1 MLPPSLGARD
11 TLSQASGGPGSMI
24 ISCIREAATEAMG
37 RGDEAGG
44 VTLTR
49 AATFLSSI
57 ARSGISG
64 VTQAELA
71 SADGTAL
78 PDRALVCD
86 RIRAEVDHISQLLG
100 EMPNQDQVDL
110 LANAGKEALDLLNE
124 AGAEAR
130 LTDLHLAGLEAVIRS
145 DGTRP
150 VAFVRGGF
158 VDASQ
163 PSLQGSEWLSALG
176 SAESSIRHL
185 CAATG
190 RIDDP
195 AQKSLGY
202 QGTAFLVGDGL
213 VMTSR
218 LVLRAITREGDADH
232 GTLKSNIIVDFSREV
247 GPPTTDLR
255 FPVREI
261 LFRGHGGNDS
271 WQQSSG
277 LNFDGLD
284 IAVLAL
290 DTRIGTPPP
299 PLPLR
304 RCNAA
309 LHSVGGQKVCLVGFP
324 GTTRGL
330 AADIF
335 DLVFAGVKAFK
346 RVAPGLILE
355 PAGEGA
361 IEKDPRNWIM
371 SHDAST
377 LGGHGGS
384 PIMDLESGNSALLGI
399 QLAGMSDR
407 RNRAHAFERIGDSLN
422 GIEGLNFAA
431 GRA

>member
-1 MLPPSLGARD
+1 M
-11 TLSQASGGPGSMI
+11 
-24 ISCIREAATEAMG
+24 
-37 RGDEAGG
+37 
-44 VTLTR
+44 
-49 AATFLSSI
+49 
-57 ARSGISG
+57 
-64 VTQAELA
+64 
-71 SADGTAL
+71 

-100 EMPNQDQVDL
+100 ERPNQDQVDL

-163 PSLQGSEWLSALG
+163 PSLQRSEWLSALG
-176 SAESSIRHL
+176 RVESSIRHL
-185 CAATG
+185 CAAG

-195 AQKSLGY
+195 ARLAGH

-218 LVLRAITREGDADH
+218 TVLRAITREGDADR
-232 GTLKSNIIVDFSREV
+232 GMLKPNIAVDFGREV
-247 GPPTTDLR
+247 GPPSTDRR

-261 LFRGHGGNDS
+261 LFRGLVGADS

-290 DTRIGTPPP
+290 DTASTLLL
-299 PLPLR
+299 PLPLQR
-304 RCNAA
+304 SSAVVHA
-309 LHSVGGQKVCLVGFP
+309 VGGQKACLVGFP
-324 GTTRGL
+324 GATRGS

-346 RVAPGLILE
+346 RVAPALILQ

-384 PIMDLESGNSALLGI
+384 PMAALELGSSACSASSSPACPIGAIGPTPSSASGICSTG
-399 QLAGMSDR
+399 
-407 RNRAHAFERIGDSLN
+407 
-422 GIEGLNFAA
+422 
-431 GRA
+431 

>member
-1 MLPPSLGARD
+1 M
-11 TLSQASGGPGSMI
+11 
-24 ISCIREAATEAMG
+24 
-37 RGDEAGG
+37 
-44 VTLTR
+44 TR
-49 AATFLSSI
+49 AATFLRSI

-64 VTQAELA
+64 ITPSELA
-71 SADGTAL
+71 LAQGTTL

-100 EMPNQDQVDL
+100 ERPNQDQVDL

-163 PSLQGSEWLSALG
+163 PSLQRSEWLSALG
-176 SAESSIRHL
+176 RVESSIRHL

-195 AQKSLGY
+195 ARKGLGY

-218 LVLRAITREGDADH
+218 TVLRAITREGDADR
-232 GTLKSNIIVDFSREV
+232 GMLKPNIAVDFGREV
-247 GPPTTDLR
+247 GPPSTDRR

-261 LFRGHGGNDS
+261 LFRGLVGADS

-290 DTRIGTPPP
+290 DTSLGTLPP
-299 PLPLR
+299 PLPLQR
-304 RCNAA
+304 SSAVVHA
-309 LHSVGGQKVCLVGFP
+309 VGGQKACLVGFP
-324 GTTRGL
+324 GATRGL

-384 PIMDLESGNSALLGI
+384 PIAALELGSSALLGI

-407 RNRAHAFERIGDSLN
+407 RNRAHAFERIGDLLD
-422 GIEGLNFAA
+422 GIEGLNFAD
-431 GRA
+431 